1 MQQLEEARAPLLLYV
16 QYEYLPVRHGA
27 AILDSFSRVHEAV
40 LIALRKDLD
49 KFGCYGVPFRWGMSP
64 SHTLNSSLAQSIA
77 MICGCDWE
85 VASRAAGILSM
96 LRGGSLSHG
105 GAAESTYCIVVSAGQ
120 ASSV

>member
-64 SHTLNSSLAQSIA
+64 SLEPHSKFIIGAEHSDDLRLRLGS
-77 MICGCDWE
+77 C
-85 VASRAAGILSM
+85 VASRRNTIHAPWWL
-96 LRGGSLSHG
+96 
-105 GAAESTYCIVVSAGQ
+105 T
-120 ASSV
+120 